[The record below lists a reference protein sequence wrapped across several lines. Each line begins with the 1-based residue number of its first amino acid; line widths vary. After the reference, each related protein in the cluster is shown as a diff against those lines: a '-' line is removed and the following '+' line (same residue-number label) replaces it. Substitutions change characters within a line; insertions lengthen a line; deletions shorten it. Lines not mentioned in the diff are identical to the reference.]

1 MLRRKTPKKAGKAKR
16 EKKPEKKKI
25 AAAKRRVAKKRPKKV
40 GLPGGAAAVN
50 AVAAVVAEVTGSCVY
65 FDQDGR
71 RNCEEG
77 VTKSYCDKI
86 KNSTFTPHGR
96 C

>member
-1 MLRRKTPKKAGKAKR
+1 MPRRKTPKKTAR
-16 EKKPEKKKI
+16 SKKKKKSAKKI
-25 AAAKRRVAKKRPKKV
+25 AVAKRRVAKKRV
-40 GLPGGAAAVN
+40 ERAGLPVGAAAVR
-50 AVAAVVAEVTGSCVY
+50 AVAAVAGEVTGSCVY